1 MSLLAAGGL
10 ALLHI
15 IQTVWTCL
23 ISLLYYPF
31 VPNPRPLVASRLKLP
46 SKLGLI
52 LADTHENP
60 SEEEIRN
67 VINNVVLTVKWC
79 KEAGI
84 PNLSVYDR
92 YGTGSKYSK
101 RIKTALNHEAF
112 KVTESRSLSTRGRR
126 APSTTLTINY
136 TSDMSSSQKLISNKH
151 SSVKGV
157 DIDQQDRPYSYHQLT
172 LSLLSYESSKPCMAS
187 LARSFTSEKNTEI
200 SVSKIDKTIYDTL
213 NLQAPDLTIV
223 HSIIRSPLRAPGLEL
238 YGFPPWLLKLTEIY
252 YDDRPSLLRAWRSR
266 TSKQRIVAIS
276 EENFR
281 RALDSYDSAEMR
293 LGK

>member
-92 YGTGSKYSK
+92 YGKLRQLITDFFGSE
-101 RIKTALNHEAF
+101 AL
-112 KVTESRSLSTRGRR
+112 
-126 APSTTLTINY
+126 
-136 TSDMSSSQKLISNKH
+136 
-151 SSVKGV
+151 
-157 DIDQQDRPYSYHQLT
+157 
-172 LSLLSYESSKPCMAS
+172 
-187 LARSFTSEKNTEI
+187 
-200 SVSKIDKTIYDTL
+200 
-213 NLQAPDLTIV
+213 
-223 HSIIRSPLRAPGLEL
+223 
-238 YGFPPWLLKLTEIY
+238 
-252 YDDRPSLLRAWRSR
+252 
-266 TSKQRIVAIS
+266 
-276 EENFR
+276 
-281 RALDSYDSAEMR
+281 
-293 LGK
+293 